1 MPASGPAALMRAT
14 YPAPRIRA
22 GGYSPAPMTNSMH
35 ISGFGINVDD
45 LDRSVEFY
53 TTVLGL
59 EEKTKIDLG
68 ELHEVLVGGA
78 DDRHS
83 ILLVKHAD
91 RSDVPTPGTGFEKI
105 VLVTGDVDALHER
118 VVASG
123 GTSVKAPW
131 LIEKMKIR
139 VALVRDPD
147 GYLIE
152 LLEQQPGGGE
162 S

>member
-1 MPASGPAALMRAT
+1 MRMPASGPAVVMRAT
-14 YPAPRIRA
+14 YPAPCAPR
-22 GGYSPAPMTNSMH
+22 GEYSPAPMTNSMH
-35 ISGFGINVDD
+35 VSGFGINVDD

-59 EEKTKIDLG
+59 DEKTKIDLG
-68 ELHEVLVGGA
+68 EMHEVLVGGA

-91 RSDVPTPGTGFEKI
+91 RREAPAPGTGFEKI
-105 VLVTGDVDALHER
+105 VLVTDDVDALYER

-123 GTSVKAPW
+123 GTPEKAPW

-139 VALVRDPD
+139 IALVRDPD

-152 LLEQQPGGGE
+152 LIEQQAGR
-162 S
+162 

>member
-1 MPASGPAALMRAT
+1 MGSG
-14 YPAPRIRA
+14 IQ
-22 GGYSPAPMTNSMH
+22 

-53 TTVLGL
+53 TVVLGL
-59 EEKTKIDLG
+59 QEKTKIDLG

-91 RSDVPTPGTGFEKI
+91 RADVPAPGTGFEKI
-105 VLVTGDVDALHER
+105 VFVTDDVEALHER
-118 VVASG
+118 VVAHG
-123 GTSVKAPW
+123 GTSEKAPW
-131 LIEKMKIR
+131 NIEQMGIR

-152 LLEQQPGGGE
+152 LIERQPGGAAT